1 MLITIGAFDGFHK
14 GHSEL
19 LRICRELTKNSGDWG
34 VVTFNPHPSVFM
46 GKIQPLFMLQEREL
60 IRRVLGIPKMYVLK
74 FDDEMMRLSPSEF
87 WRFLRDRIDVDGLV
101 MGSDFHFGYGRSGDA
116 EALRELARS
125 DGIERVIIADLKDK
139 PRYSSTTIREAIMAG
154 NVETAAEILG
164 YPFFMIGRVI
174 HGNERGRTMKFP
186 TANIAVNKMMPAY
199 GVYSSAI
206 FINGRWYCGAL
217 SVGNNPTFND
227 VEGTR
232 AEVHVLDFDGDIYG
246 EEVITMILGRV
257 RGIRKFSGKDELSA
271 QITNDVAECR
281 RIYDNYMN
289 ATPLSRFVQ
298 HLPLRR
304 GDWESG
310 ELYAP

>member
-19 LRICRELTKNSGDWG
+19 LRICREFSSDWG

-46 GKIQPLFMLQEREL
+46 GKIQPLFTLHEREL
-60 IRRVLGIPKMYVLK
+60 IRRVLGIPRMYVLK

-101 MGSDFHFGYGRSGDA
+101 IGSDFHFGYERSGDA
-116 EALRELARS
+116 FALRELARS

-206 FINGRWYCGAL
+206 LINDRWYCGAL

-227 VEGTR
+227 VKGTR

-246 EEVITMILGRV
+246 EEVIVMLIGRV

-271 QITNDVAECR
+271 QITHDIAECR
-281 RIYDNYMN
+281 RIYDVFNDIDFAEKAKDVYSN
-289 ATPLSRFVQ
+289 ENLIPQIQIIER
-298 HLPLRR
+298 
-304 GDWESG
+304 
-310 ELYAP
+310 

>member
-19 LRICRELTKNSGDWG
+19 LRICRESSDDWG

-46 GKIQPLFMLQEREL
+46 GKIQPLFTLQEREL
-60 IRRVLGIPKMYVLK
+60 IRRVLGIPRMFILK
-74 FDDEMMRLSPSEF
+74 FDDEMKNFTPAEF
-87 WRFLRDRIDVDGLV
+87 WRFLRERIEIDGIV
-101 MGSDFHFGYGRSGDA
+101 IGSDFHFGHERSGDA
-116 EALRELARS
+116 FALRELAHS

-164 YPFFMIGRVI
+164 YPFFMLSKVI
-174 HGNERGRTMKFP
+174 HGDARGRTMKFP

-206 FINGRWYCGAL
+206 LINGRWYCGAL

-227 VEGTR
+227 VHGTR
-232 AEVHVLDFDGDIYG
+232 AEDHVLGFDGDIYG

-257 RGIRKFSGKDELSA
+257 RGLRKFSGKEELSA
-271 QITNDVAECR
+271 QITHDVDECR
-281 RIYDNYMN
+281 RIYGSLNIDFAEKARDVYSNEN
-289 ATPLSRFVQ
+289 LIPTIIER
-298 HLPLRR
+298 
-304 GDWESG
+304 
-310 ELYAP
+310 

>member
-14 GHSEL
+14 GHLEL
-19 LRICRELTKNSGDWG
+19 LRICRELTKNSRDWG

-46 GKIQPLFMLQEREL
+46 GKIQPLFTLEEREL
-60 IRRVLGIPKMYVLK
+60 IRQVLCIPRMYVLR
-74 FDDEMMRLSPSEF
+74 FDDEMMKFTPAEF
-87 WRFLRDRIDVDGLV
+87 WRFLRERIEIDGLV
-101 MGSDFHFGYGRSGDA
+101 IGSDFHFGHERSGNA
-116 EALRELARS
+116 VSLRELAKS

-139 PRYSSTTIREAIMAG
+139 PRYSSTTIREAVMAG

-174 HGNERGRTMKFP
+174 HGNERGRTMRFP
-186 TANIAVNKMMPAY
+186 TANIAINKMMPAY

-206 FINGRWYCGAL
+206 LINGRWYCGAL

-246 EEVITMILGRV
+246 EEVMVMILGRV

-271 QITNDVAECR
+271 QITRDIAECR
-281 RIYDNYMN
+281 RIYDAYINIDF
-289 ATPLSRFVQ
+289 AEKA
-298 HLPLRR
+298 R
-304 GDWESG
+304 GF
-310 ELYAP
+310 LTC